1 MADKAHSDSIFD
13 VELKVNGEKIGL
25 NNFVTSFIL
34 ETVLGMVKSLR
45 GVDKV
50 ESLQLEISK
59 QAKNSQS

>member
-1 MADKAHSDSIFD
+1 MADNVHRNTIFD

-25 NNFVTSFIL
+25 NSFVTSFIL

-59 QAKNSQS
+59 QAKNS